1 MITEE
6 QQLKEMRI
14 EILEDSSDK
23 SKDEVFKRMLNK
35 AKNRYLNLVY
45 PFNREITELPDDRAR
60 NWQTDCAIELYNLD
74 GDENLT
80 SYSENG
86 LSESYGKA
94 GLSEGLLSQLPPAK
108 AGVPKWEANGRKKT
122 YT

>member
-6 QQLKEMRI
+6 QQLEKMRRK
-14 EILEDSSDK
+14 ILEDSSDT
-23 SKDEVFKRMLNK
+23 SKDEIFKDCLES

-45 PFNREITELPDDRAR
+45 PFDKDITELPDDRAR

-86 LSESYGKA
+86 LSESYERA
-94 GLSEGLLSQLPPAK
+94 GLSNGLLSQLPPAR
-108 AGVPKWEANGRKKT
+108 AGVPK
-122 YT
+122 

>member
-60 NWQTDCAIELYNLD
+60 NWQTDCAIEIYNLD

-108 AGVPKWEANGRKKT
+108 AGVPK
-122 YT
+122 

>member
-6 QQLKEMRI
+6 QQLEKMRRK
-14 EILEDSSDK
+14 ILENSSDT
-23 SKDEVFKRMLNK
+23 SKDEDFKDFLES

-45 PFNREITELPDDRAR
+45 PFDRDITELPDDRAR

-108 AGVPKWEANGRKKT
+108 AGVPK
-122 YT
+122 

>member
-1 MITEE
+1 MIDEE

-14 EILEDSSDK
+14 EILGNSSNASED
-23 SKDEVFKRMLNK
+23 ETFKRMLKK
-35 AKNRYLNLVY
+35 AKTRYLNLVY
-45 PFNREITELPDDRAR
+45 PFDRTITELPDDRAR

-86 LSESYGKA
+86 LSESYEKA
-94 GLSEGLLSQLPPAK
+94 GLSQGLLNELPPPK
-108 AGVPKWEANGRKKT
+108 AGAPK
-122 YT
+122 

>member
-6 QQLKEMRI
+6 QQLEKMRRK
-14 EILEDSSDK
+14 ILENSSDT
-23 SKDEVFKRMLNK
+23 SKDETFKDCLES

-45 PFNREITELPDDRAR
+45 PYNREITELPDDRAR
-60 NWQTDCAIELYNLD
+60 NWQTDCAIELYKLD

-86 LSESYGKA
+86 LSETYAKA

-108 AGVPKWEANGRKKT
+108 AGVPK
-122 YT
+122 

>member
-1 MITEE
+1 MMDEE

-14 EILEDSSDK
+14 EILGNSSDT
-23 SKDEVFKRMLNK
+23 SEDETFKRMLKK

-45 PFNREITELPDDRAR
+45 PFDRTITELPDDRAR

-74 GDENLT
+74 GNENLT
-80 SYSENG
+80 SYSENA
-86 LSESYGKA
+86 LTERYEKA

-108 AGVPKWEANGRKKT
+108 AGVPK
-122 YT
+122 

>member
-1 MITEE
+1 MIDEE

-14 EILEDSSDK
+14 EILGESYNDS
-23 SKDEVFKRMLNK
+23 EEETFKRMLKK

-45 PFNREITELPDDRAR
+45 PFNKEITELPDDRAR

-108 AGVPKWEANGRKKT
+108 AGVPK
-122 YT
+122 

>member
-6 QQLKEMRI
+6 QQLEEMRQV
-14 EILEDSSDK
+14 ILGDK
-23 SKDEVFKRMLNK
+23 SNSSEDETFKVMLKK

-45 PFNREITELPDDRAR
+45 PFDRDITELPDDRAR
-60 NWQTDCAIELYNLD
+60 EWQTNCAIELYNLD

-94 GLSEGLLSQLPPAK
+94 GLSEGLLSELPPAK
-108 AGVPKWEANGRKKT
+108 AGVPK
-122 YT
+122 

>member
-6 QQLKEMRI
+6 KQIEKMRRK
-14 EILEDSSDK
+14 ILENSSDN
-23 SKDEVFKRMLNK
+23 SKDEEFKDCLES

-45 PFNREITELPDDRAR
+45 PFDRNITDLPDDRAR
-60 NWQTDCAIELYNLD
+60 NWQTDCAIELYKLD

-108 AGVPKWEANGRKKT
+108 AGVPK
-122 YT
+122 

>member
-6 QQLKEMRI
+6 QQLEKMRRK
-14 EILEDSSDK
+14 ILENSSDN
-23 SKDEVFKRMLNK
+23 SKDEIFKDCLES

-45 PFNREITELPDDRAR
+45 PFDRDIAELTDDRAR
-60 NWQTDCAIELYNLD
+60 SWQTDCAIELYNLD

-86 LSESYGKA
+86 LSESYEKA
-94 GLSEGLLSQLPPAK
+94 GLSNGLLSQLPPAK
-108 AGVPKWEANGRKKT
+108 AGVPK
-122 YT
+122 

>member
-6 QQLKEMRI
+6 QQLEKMRRK
-14 EILEDSSDK
+14 ILENSSDT
-23 SKDEVFKRMLNK
+23 SKDEKFKDCLES

-45 PFNREITELPDDRAR
+45 PFDRNITELPDDRAR
-60 NWQTDCAIELYNLD
+60 SWQTDCAIELYNLD

-86 LSESYGKA
+86 LSESYEKA
-94 GLSEGLLSQLPPAK
+94 GLSNGLLSQLPPAK
-108 AGVPKWEANGRKKT
+108 AGVPK
-122 YT
+122 

>member
-6 QQLKEMRI
+6 EQLKEIRK
-14 EILEDSSDK
+14 EILGDDSDTSED
-23 SKDEVFKRMLNK
+23 ETFKRILK
-35 AKNRYLNLVY
+35 RAKNRYLNLVY
-45 PFNREITELPDDRAR
+45 PFDRDIIELPDDRAR
-60 NWQTDCAIELYNLD
+60 EWQTSCAIELYNLD
-74 GDENLT
+74 GDENLS

-108 AGVPKWEANGRKKT
+108 AGVPQ
-122 YT
+122 

>member
-6 QQLKEMRI
+6 QQLEDMRQ
-14 EILEDSSDK
+14 EILKDK
-23 SKDEVFKRMLNK
+23 SNTNEDDTFKRMLKK

-45 PFNREITELPDDRAR
+45 PFDKDITELPDDRAKE
-60 NWQTDCAIELYNLD
+60 WQTSCAIELYILE
-74 GDENLT
+74 GEENLT

-94 GLSEGLLSQLPPAK
+94 GLSEGLLSELPPAK
-108 AGVPKWEANGRKKT
+108 AGVPK
-122 YT
+122 

>member
-6 QQLKEMRI
+6 QQLEKMRRK
-14 EILEDSSDK
+14 ILENSSDT
-23 SKDEVFKRMLNK
+23 SKDEVFKDHLES

-45 PFNREITELPDDRAR
+45 PFDRNITELPDDRAK
-60 NWQTDCAIELYNLD
+60 NWQTDCAIELYKLD

-86 LSESYGKA
+86 LRESYEKA
-94 GLSEGLLSQLPPAK
+94 GLSNGLLSQLPPAK
-108 AGVPKWEANGRKKT
+108 AGVPK
-122 YT
+122 

>member
-1 MITEE
+1 MIDEE

-14 EILEDSSDK
+14 EILGDSSDN
-23 SKDEVFKRMLNK
+23 SEDETFKRMLKK

-45 PFNREITELPDDRAR
+45 PFDRDITELPDDRAR
-60 NWQTDCAIELYNLD
+60 EWQTSCAIELYNLD

-86 LSESYGKA
+86 LSETYARA
-94 GLSEGLLSQLPPAK
+94 GLSQDLLSELPPPK
-108 AGVPKWEANGRKKT
+108 AGVPK
-122 YT
+122 